1 MTFAEE
7 MPTDPKSIKQR
18 AIDII
23 ANAEDE
29 IGQQELLLALHQQLS
44 LEDSIELGRSLRDH
58 QASAPKSSWIG
69 NLQDAAGCLVVP
81 LVFVVIFAAMPFL
94 FSIGERFLKSPAR
107 SVAEGV
113 IPKDQCED
121 LVIVCGVFI
130 HPEAQDNQKIYQF
143 NKEATKMAIV
153 NAMKNSP
160 SADEMIAGQ
169 ANANHPFKGF

>member
-113 IPKDQCED
+113 IQTIEFEETVAEDFTGEQCRVYYDYIE
-121 LVIVCGVFI
+121 I
-130 HPEAQDNQKIYQF
+130 E
-143 NKEATKMAIV
+143 
-153 NAMKNSP
+153 
-160 SADEMIAGQ
+160 
-169 ANANHPFKGF
+169 KGGNRVLIPRERVKSLELDGD